1 MYSNLKSIKFIGST
15 GNCKFRIVKYSSLS
29 GKLVI
34 IVSHEVPNISSSSTK
49 CSKLLM
55 NHLVLI
61 FVSLKCRLWEKKK
74 GFLQNNL

>member
-1 MYSNLKSIKFIGST
+1 MFW
-15 GNCKFRIVKYSSLS
+15 IVKYRSLS

-34 IVSHEVPNISSSSTK
+34 IVSHEVPNIGSSSTK

-61 FVSLKCRLWEKKK
+61 YVSLKCRLWEKKK
-74 GFLQNNL
+74 RIFAE